1 MKKIALTLGVLS
13 SLWVF
18 QPLLQPVM
26 ATPVP
31 PRFVRAHKGIQE
43 YVLANGLK
51 VLLVENHA
59 APVVSTLIVYRVGS
73 RNEAV
78 GYTGSTHF
86 LEHMLF
92 KGTPTFNKTR
102 GTQIAQSLQAQG
114 ARFNATTWLDRT
126 NYFETLPAD
135 QLELALRIEADRMR
149 NSFVADAD
157 RKSEMTVVRNELER
171 GENNPDRVMWQ
182 QLFSHAFQAHPYHH
196 PTIGWRSDV
205 EGVPT
210 ARLKKFYEDFYYPN
224 NATLI
229 LVGDFQS
236 TQALELV
243 NRHFGPLE
251 PSKEPIPEVYT
262 VEPPQQ
268 GERRFTI
275 QRPGPLGIV
284 NMGFRVPPLAHAD
297 SYALDLLNALLS
309 KGVTSRLYQ
318 ALVEKQLAVSSSSSN
333 VQLRDP
339 GLFVLSAKL
348 ASGISHEKAEKAL
361 WQVIETLQKQPPTV
375 AELDKVKAQIRAESI
390 FSRHGTLELAS
401 DLGEYEAMADWRYM
415 VTYLDR
421 IAQVTP
427 ADIQRVA
434 KTYFQPQNRTVGW
447 FVPQAA
453 QEVNVN
459 QRDTQYQQV
468 SEEGS
473 STQVNRQSSTP
484 VQRFPLGAGQLIIQE
499 NHLDQTV
506 AIHGTILAGSIHDP
520 AGKHGLAL
528 LTADMLDQGTRRRNK
543 LTLARQLESMGS
555 QLSFSADLER
565 VQITGRCLA
574 ENLPATLELLFEM
587 LQQPAF
593 PAEELAK
600 LKKQTMDRLRQQL
613 DNTDALA
620 RDLLYTTL
628 YPAGHPHAVSL
639 EQQLAEIEKLTPAD
653 VQQFYQAHYG
663 SNQMVLTVVGDVKT
677 EQVVQQAQAAVKG
690 WKSDNLTLI
699 AVPEVPSQTQGRRV
713 IKTLKEKANV
723 SIALGIQTDLRLG
736 TADYFPAMLANHA
749 LGQSSLSSRLGL
761 RVRDEL
767 GLTYGI
773 FSYFPDPGRT
783 AGPWV
788 VGVTTNPA
796 NVDKTLDATKE
807 VVRKYLQ
814 EGISPREL
822 ELAKSSMIGS
832 YLVGLSTNP
841 DLAERLTDIAFY
853 GLGDNYI
860 TERRNK
866 IQAVTLEQVN
876 AAIRKYFDPDRLSTV
891 IVGNYGGLP

>member
-1 MKKIALTLGVLS
+1 MKQFALTLSILS
-13 SLWVF
+13 SFWVF
-18 QPLLQPVM
+18 QSLQPVWSEP
-26 ATPVP
+26 APA
-31 PRFVRAHKGIQE
+31 RFVRAHQGIQE
-43 YVLANGLK
+43 YTLENGLK
-51 VLLVENHA
+51 ILLVENHA

-92 KGTPTFNKTR
+92 KGTPTFNKAK
-102 GTQIAQSLQAQG
+102 GTQIAQVLQAQG

-135 QLELALRIEADRMR
+135 QLELALQIEADRMR
-149 NSFVADAD
+149 NALIADAD
-157 RKSEMTVVRNELER
+157 RQAEMTVVRNELER

-229 LVGDFQS
+229 VVGDFKTS
-236 TQALELV
+236 QALELIH
-243 NRHFGPLE
+243 RYFGPIA
-251 PSKEPIPEVYT
+251 PSPEPIPEVYT

-275 QRPGPLGIV
+275 QRPGALGIV
-284 NMGFRVPPLAHAD
+284 NMGFRVPPLAHRD
-297 SYALDLLNALLS
+297 SYALDVLNALLS

-318 ALVEKQLAVSSSSSN
+318 GLVEKQLAVSVHSSN

-348 ASGISHEKAEKAL
+348 ASGVSHQSVEQAL
-361 WQVIETLQKQPPTV
+361 WQVIQTLQKQPPSQ
-375 AELDKVKAQIRAESI
+375 AELNKVKAQIRAESI
-390 FSRHGTLELAS
+390 FNRHGTLELAS
-401 DLGEYEAMADWRYM
+401 ELGEYEAMADWRYLI
-415 VTYLDR
+415 TYLDH

-434 KTYFQPQNRTVGW
+434 KTYFQPHNRTVGW
-447 FVPQAA
+447 FIPQNIAA
-453 QEVNVN
+453 VDVN
-459 QRDTQYQQV
+459 QRDVVYQSLSADEKKPQR
-468 SEEGS
+468 SAAQGDAS
-473 STQVNRQSSTP
+473 
-484 VQRFPLGAGQLIIQE
+484 VQRFSLGAGQLIIQE
-499 NHLDQTV
+499 NPLDQTV
-506 AIHGTILAGSIHDP
+506 AIHGAILAGSVNDP
-520 AGKHGLAL
+520 PGKHGLAS
-528 LTADMLDQGTRRRNK
+528 LTADMLDQGTRQRDK
-543 LTLARQLESMGS
+543 LTLARQLEAMGS
-555 QLSFSADLER
+555 QLRFSADLER
-565 VQITGRCLA
+565 VHIQGRCLA
-574 ENLPATLELLFEM
+574 EHLPATLELLFEM
-587 LQQPAF
+587 LKQPAF

-620 RDLLYTTL
+620 RDLLYAAL
-628 YPAGHPHAVSL
+628 YPPGHPHAVTL
-639 EQQLAEIEKLTPAD
+639 AQQLAEIEKITPAD
-653 VQQFYQAHYG
+653 VQAFYRKHYG
-663 SNQMVLTVVGDVKT
+663 SQQMVLTLVGDLNT
-677 EQVVQQAQAAVKG
+677 AQVVQQAQAAIKG
-690 WKSDNLTLI
+690 WKSDNP
-699 AVPEVPSQTQGRRV
+699 AQVSAPEVPMQSQGRRV
-713 IKTLKEKANV
+713 VKTLKDKANV
-723 SIALGIQTDLRLG
+723 SIALGVQTDLRLG
-736 TADYFPAMLANHA
+736 TPDYFPAMLANHA

-783 AGPWV
+783 AGPWL
-788 VGVTTNPA
+788 VGVTSHPQ
-796 NVDKTLDATKE
+796 NVDKTIQATKE
-807 VVRKYLQ
+807 VIAQYYQ

-822 ELAKSSMIGS
+822 ELAKSSLIGS

-853 GLGDNYI
+853 GLGDDYI
-860 TERRNK
+860 QTRRQK

-876 AAIRKYFDPDRLSTV
+876 AAIRRYFNPERLSTV